1 MTFVGSSRGLRAP
14 FLFLCDINFL
24 RARAPT
30 KKSEGCAVSSLN
42 LPNLLSLSRVF
53 LAPVVMVILTMRTQF
68 GSFLGMPLGDLLAL
82 LVFVVASVTDAA
94 DGYIARKRGMV
105 TNLGKFID
113 PLADKI
119 LVTAVL
125 VALVELQRLPAWI
138 VVVVVSREFIVTG
151 LRMVAAAEGVVI
163 AASKGGKAKTV
174 SQIVAISMMILDLPG
189 GIWVMWVA
197 MILTVW
203 SGMDYLIK
211 GKDFLSR

>member
-1 MTFVGSSRGLRAP
+1 M
-14 FLFLCDINFL
+14 
-24 RARAPT
+24 
-30 KKSEGCAVSSLN
+30 SSLN

-189 GIWVMWVA
+189 GIWGMWVA